1 MTGEANFDI
10 LKYHWSKFGNHLK
23 YRQLSCLYSEI
34 IQGPRGK
41 NLGVKYCCL
50 SDKLNDMN
58 MRWKVEGGRWKVRPI
73 ISLGHINCEVDR
85 TVFPAM
91 TLLT

>member
-1 MTGEANFDI
+1 MKSFEVQAGSLVSLVSIERLF
-10 LKYHWSKFGNHLK
+10 KVPSKK
-23 YRQLSCLYSEI
+23 
-34 IQGPRGK
+34 
-41 NLGVKYCCL
+41 LGVKYCCL

-73 ISLGHINCEVDR
+73 IFMGHINCEVDS